1 MDWMEGD
8 CLAQSAIPLDFL
20 FHLSTLDG
28 LATRATRFGRFELH
42 IYTKGPGVGGQDLGL
57 DTAQAEYHL

>member
-1 MDWMEGD
+1 M
-8 CLAQSAIPLDFL
+8 AQSAIPLDFL

-28 LATRATRFGRFELH
+28 LATRATSFGRFELH
-42 IYTKGPGVGGQDLGL
+42 IYTKGHGVGGQDLGL